1 MVHFEI
7 NLEMALL
14 PRFLGKKHNRKERKK
29 NLEELDRLDD
39 SFGLA
44 CSRGLRRGE

>member
-7 NLEMALL
+7 DLETALL
-14 PRFLGKKHNRKERKK
+14 PRFLGKKHNRKKKK

-44 CSRGLRRGE
+44 RSGGLRRGE